1 MPGAMPQDHARTLR
15 DQKPMSRRTKLWI
28 AGVTTVV
35 IAVAA
40 VAIILTTGGKTRLGC
55 VDTYLPGVIGTQ
67 SFDECGQDARLT
79 CSTVVGDQRQFG
91 TAGVLIVEK
100 ACRKGHLPVG

>member
-1 MPGAMPQDHARTLR
+1 MPGAMPQHHARTLR
-15 DQKPMSRRTKLWI
+15 EQKPMSRRTKLWI

-35 IAVAA
+35 VAVA
-40 VAIILTTGGKTRLGC
+40 VLAIILTTGGKTKLGC
-55 VDTYLPGVIGTQ
+55 VETYLPGVIGTQ
-67 SFDECGQDARLT
+67 SYDECGAEARQTCATVKQSQQD
-79 CSTVVGDQRQFG
+79 FG